1 MIKDAKS
8 KSNRGGMGFVHF
20 ETEKYIDSQEKQRNA
35 CFSFLYSGKQG
46 EGPGRCTYVGIV
58 VSRKQIS
65 PESVPPGHK
74 DTVLYLMVGR
84 DFD

>member
-1 MIKDAKS
+1 
-8 KSNRGGMGFVHF
+8 MGFVLF
-20 ETEKYIDSQEKQRNA
+20 ETEKYSDCRQRLA
-35 CFSFLYSGKQG
+35 KKTSAMHAFPFSGKQG

-65 PESVPPGHK
+65 TESVPPGHK